1 MPASESIASTA
12 RPVVL
17 FDGQCN
23 FCDGTVRWILR
34 RDTRKHFRFAW
45 LQSDYGRSTLKR
57 LGMEQEPLGTLIL
70 LEGDQ
75 ACLRSTAALR
85 ILRSL
90 PGPWP
95 WLYPLIVIP
104 RPIRDAVYRFIA
116 RHRYRWFGRK
126 ETCAWPSDEVKDR
139 FIG

>member
-1 MPASESIASTA
+1 MPASESIASTD

-34 RDTRKHFRFAW
+34 RDTRKQFRFAW
-45 LQSDYGRSTLKR
+45 LQSDYGRRALER
-57 LGMEQEPLGTLIL
+57 LGLVQEPLGTLIL
-70 LEGDQ
+70 LEDNQ
-75 ACLRSTAALR
+75 AYLRSTAALR
-85 ILRSL
+85 ILRLL
-90 PGPWP
+90 PGFWP

-116 RHRYRWFGRK
+116 RNRYRWFGRK
-126 ETCAWPSDEVKDR
+126 ETCTLPSDEVKDR
-139 FIG
+139 FIE